1 MINKTYGISPAKIGN
16 QDGFRLPRA
25 FSRDYP
31 HLVNASGQ
39 VEVLD
44 QHTLLVRLDPLEDEP
59 TLDEDESLVMGLF
72 LDFLMQSAIAQP
84 ETLVPYSEAMSQ
96 ELDDLLTD
104 VETV

>member
-1 MINKTYGISPAKIGN
+1 MSKTYGISPAKIGN

-31 HLVNASGQ
+31 QLVNASGQ

-44 QHTLLVRLDPLEDEP
+44 SHTLLIRLNPPESEAIEDE
-59 TLDEDESLVMGLF
+59 EESLLMGLF
-72 LDFLMQSAIAQP
+72 LDFLMKAAIAQP

-96 ELDDLLTD
+96 ELDDLLVD
-104 VETV
+104 VRVE